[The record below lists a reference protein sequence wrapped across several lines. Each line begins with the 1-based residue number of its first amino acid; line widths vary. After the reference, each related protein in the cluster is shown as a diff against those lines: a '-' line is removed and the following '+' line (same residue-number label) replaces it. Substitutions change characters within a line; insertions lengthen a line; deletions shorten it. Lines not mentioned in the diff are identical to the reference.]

1 MKRLLATITAGGIL
15 LAPTAV
21 LANPAG
27 WTSQLST
34 PFSATGGKAN
44 TRSFSLSVSAT
55 SVNQAEVLTV
65 NVLQNGTLIGSF
77 GETASTYGGSWGQA
91 VSVAS
96 DGVYTF
102 SATTSNSNGDPA
114 KTVEATVNVDTTA
127 PAAPTY
133 LGKTQSGNT
142 YEVKFTT
149 PSSSD
154 VSEVRVY
161 AATTTSFTANSSTQV
176 GKVSVTSGQ
185 SVSFAYSAPD
195 SVPRYFAVQAF
206 DGHGNASALSGDS
219 VVTPGSAA
227 TTTNNTATGA
237 SASQTNN
244 STATTTPVPAGVV
257 ESTQKKN
264 EASKKDSTSNVA
276 SSDKKKTDWNTVAVT
291 LALLGALYVG
301 YQWFMQ
307 KADKE

>member
-1 MKRLLATITAGGIL
+1 MKRLLATIIAFGIL
-15 LAPTAV
+15 VAPAAV
-21 LANPAG
+21 LANPAN

-34 PFSATGGKAN
+34 PFAATSGKAN
-44 TRSFSLSVSAT
+44 TKSFSLSVSAT
-55 SVNQAEVLTV
+55 SVNQAEILTV
-65 NVLQNGTLIGSF
+65 NVLQNGTLIGNFSD
-77 GETASTYGGSWGQA
+77 TASTYGGSWSQA
-91 VSVAS
+91 VTVTT
-96 DGVYTF
+96 DGIYTF
-102 SATTSNSNGDPA
+102 SAITSNSNGDPA

-142 YEVKFTT
+142 YAVKFTA
-149 PSSSD
+149 PSSAD
-154 VSEVRVY
+154 VSEVRIY

-176 GKVSVTSGQ
+176 GKVSVTPGQ
-185 SVSFAYSAPD
+185 SVVFSYSSPD
-195 SVPRYFAVQAF
+195 SSARYFAVQAF

-219 VVTPGSAA
+219 VVTPGSAVTTA
-227 TTTNNTATGA
+227 NNTTSSTGTSTTN
-237 SASQTNN
+237 S
-244 STATTTPVPAGVV
+244 STTTTPVPAGLV

-264 EASKKDSTSNVA
+264 DASKKDSTRNIA
-276 SSDKKKTDWNTVAVT
+276 SADKKKTDWNTVAVT